1 MIPELEHLRDD
12 EIEAL
17 RKGPLLVSILIA
29 GTDGNIDKNEVKQA
43 ISVAHSKK
51 TRARE
56 GLIEFYKKVARD
68 FENELHLLIK
78 ELPKTA
84 VESNPII
91 IRYLKKLNRIIVK
104 LDKSFAINYY
114 GSLKDMAKKVAEA
127 SGGIMGYLIVSY
139 EEAKLLELNMIKDP
153 SK

>member
-1 MIPELEHLRDD
+1 MHR
-12 EIEAL
+12 
-17 RKGPLLVSILIA
+17 
-29 GTDGNIDKNEVKQA
+29 
-43 ISVAHSKK
+43 
-51 TRARE
+51 
-56 GLIEFYKKVARD
+56 
-68 FENELHLLIK
+68 LIK

-127 SGGIMGYLIVSY
+127 SGGIMGYLTVSY